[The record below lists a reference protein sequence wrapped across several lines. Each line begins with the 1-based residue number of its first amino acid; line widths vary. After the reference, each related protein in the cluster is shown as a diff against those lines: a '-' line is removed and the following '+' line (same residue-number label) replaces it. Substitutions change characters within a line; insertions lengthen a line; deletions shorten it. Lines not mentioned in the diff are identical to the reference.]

1 MRRCAGVWPGEEE
14 VFGCLFGRGPSGPRL
29 LGKARAPLLLRPGG
43 VEDGLRSVLRALGR
57 SALVVSCHGPDVA
70 VRCLRVPRLPPQDV
84 ASAASWEMQ
93 LLLGER
99 KERVIVRHA
108 LLGPLGDG
116 LGVLAAAVPEDSVR
130 AVLQPFTGRRV
141 RAVDLDACALW
152 RAAAF
157 GGVVPSAD
165 APVALAAP
173 SGEGAV
179 VVSGREFP
187 EFALALPGRTARE
200 LDRAVGY
207 HEAQERVKV
216 SARLWAGPEPPEGW
230 QALEL
235 PGLEPEF
242 APAAG
247 LALWPWFE
255 PRVDLMTRDMKE
267 GARARQVLPWLVV
280 GVLAA
285 CSVGTGELAL
295 LYRSQAAR
303 ASREAAVLAPTVRR
317 SEQAEKDAADFRSWA
332 DLASSFLASLPSRS
346 SLLEAVR
353 LAVPPDAWLTRVDL
367 LPAGTAGEGKA
378 GKNGPEL
385 PPAGGQLVVEGRSLS
400 LSAAGV
406 VRDGLRRSLRCE
418 VRVVRLAWDDSLG
431 CYSFRV
437 EALLGGEA
445 R

>member
-1 MRRCAGVWPGEEE
+1 MRRCAGVWRSEEE
-14 VFGCLFGRGPSGPRL
+14 VFGCLFGRGPKGPRL
-29 LGKARAPLLLRPGG
+29 LGKVRAPPLLRPGG
-43 VEDGLRSVLRALGR
+43 LEDGVRSVLRALGR
-57 SALVVSCHGPDVA
+57 SALVVSCSGPDLA
-70 VRCLRVPRLPPQDV
+70 VRCLRVPRLPAQDV
-84 ASAASWEMQ
+84 VSAASWEMR

-99 KERVIVRHA
+99 KERVIVRHT

-130 AVLQPFTGRRV
+130 TVLQPFAGRRV

-157 GGVVPSAD
+157 TGAVPSAD
-165 APVALAAP
+165 APVAMAVP

-242 APAAG
+242 SLAAG

-267 GARARQVLPWLVV
+267 GARARQALPWLLV

-285 CSVGTGELAL
+285 SSAGLGQLAL

-303 ASREAAVLAPTVRR
+303 AFNEAAMLAPVVRR
-317 SEQAEKDAADFRSWA
+317 SAQAEKDATAFRSWA
-332 DLASSFLASLPSRS
+332 DLASSFLAAIPSRS
-346 SLLEAVR
+346 PLLEAIR
-353 LAVPPDAWLTRVDL
+353 HAVPSDAWLTQVDL
-367 LPAGTAGEGKA
+367 LPVKAESEGKEA
-378 GKNGPEL
+378 GPGL
-385 PPAGGQLVVEGRSLS
+385 SPAGGQLVVEGRSLS

-406 VRDGLRRSLRCE
+406 VRDGLRRSLGCE
-418 VRVVRLAWDDSLG
+418 VRVVHLAWDDSLG